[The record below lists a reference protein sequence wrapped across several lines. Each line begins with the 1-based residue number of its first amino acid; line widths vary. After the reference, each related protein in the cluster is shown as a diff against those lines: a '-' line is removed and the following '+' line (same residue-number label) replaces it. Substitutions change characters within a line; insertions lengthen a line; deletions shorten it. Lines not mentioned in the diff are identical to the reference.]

1 MKLTKQNLKSLKG
14 TSGLTDDVIN
24 YILDRWNDYG
34 SNKVAI
40 FTDVLYHGCQSG
52 AVGHLIYYADTVK
65 YYEDHKDEI
74 NEMLYEVMSEC
85 GMYDLRELFGDKWDN
100 EDPLVLDTYNKNL
113 LAWFGF
119 EETLRKVGFRFEE
132 VEEHC

>member
-1 MKLTKQNLKSLKG
+1 MKLTKKNLLTLKG
-14 TSGLTDDVIN
+14 ESPLMDDVITYVLDNWSN
-24 YILDRWNDYG
+24 YD
-34 SNKVAI
+34 NKVAI

-52 AVGHLIYYADTVK
+52 VVGHLIYYADTTK
-65 YYEDHKDEI
+65 YYEDHKTEI

-85 GMYDLRELFGDKWDN
+85 GMYDPKELFGDKWDS
-100 EDPLVLDTYNKNL
+100 EDPLALDTYNQNL

-119 EETLRKVGFRFEE
+119 EETLRKLGNRFEE